1 MIKAVLF
8 DMDGTVFDTEP
19 IYRRCWIR
27 AAKEVGFNED
37 MDLFFARICG
47 LNMTDIASCVY
58 RFYGEDTPFEEIRTL
73 RRGYLDEELEN
84 CVLPFKAGAPEI
96 FVELKKRDIKIALA
110 TSTGRKMVDRYLQ
123 MSGLE
128 GVFDAIV
135 TGETVTHGK
144 PHPETF
150 LTAAERL
157 GVAPAHCVVVED
169 SHHGVMA
176 GHTAGMFT
184 VMVPDLQPCTEKIAS
199 LLWNRCDTLTDLI
212 PLIDEENNRN
222 VLKKGELIQ

>member
-47 LNMTDIASCVY
+47 LNMTDIGACVHH
-58 RFYGEDTPFEEIRTL
+58 FYGEDAPFEEIRTL

-84 CVLPFKAGAPEI
+84 GVLPFKAGAPEI
-96 FVELKKRDIKIALA
+96 FVELKKRGIKIALA

-128 GVFDAIV
+128 GVFDAV
-135 TGETVTHGK
+135 LTGESVTHGK
-144 PHPETF
+144 PHPEVF
-150 LTAAERL
+150 LIAAERL
-157 GVAPAHCVVVED
+157 GIAPKHCVVVED
-169 SHHGVMA
+169 SPNGVRA
-176 GHTAGMFT
+176 GHAAKMFT
-184 VMVPDLQPCTEKIAS
+184 VMVPDLHPCTEELRV
-199 LLWNRCDTLTDLI
+199 LLWQVCDTLTDLI
-212 PLIDEENNRN
+212 PLIDKENNN
-222 VLKKGELIQ
+222 

>member
-84 CVLPFKAGAPEI
+84 CALPFKAGAPEI

-199 LLWNRCDTLTDLI
+199 LLWHRCDTLTDLI